1 MASAKHL
8 VCLALVLSL
17 GFVMCSGR
25 GDMSSKNSMHD
36 QAATG
41 STNSGSMQ
49 TNTVYSG
56 GDNCGIPADPPAEPP
71 CSGGPEFPKT
81 DGPFCQLVQN
91 CRITAGCGNGEL
103 DELREIVRELTRK
116 LDDMLIPGQIRR
128 PMEAMAPGSV

>member
-25 GDMSSKNSMHD
+25 GDTSSKNSMHD
-36 QAATG
+36 QAAG
-41 STNSGSMQ
+41 GSMQ

-56 GDNCGIPADPPAEPP
+56 GGNCEIPADPPAEPP
-71 CSGGPEFPKT
+71 CSGGPESPNT

-103 DELREIVRELTRK
+103 DELREIVRELARK
-116 LDDMLIPGQIRR
+116 LDDMIIPGQIRH
-128 PMEAMAPGSV
+128 PLEAMAPAGSA